1 MIKSY
6 LEPLQEE
13 SFMSESEVNNLFGNI
28 QEIYE
33 FQREFLQALED
44 TVLDQVQPMET
55 VETHKQI
62 KVEKIKPHTNICGRY
77 VKLSNFF
84 YRVSYWR

>member
-1 MIKSY
+1 MIKLY

-13 SFMSESEVNNLFGNI
+13 SFMSESEVTSLFGNI

-44 TVLDQVQPMET
+44 AVDQDQPFSSLDTP
-55 VETHKQI
+55 KQL
-62 KVEKIKPHTNICGRY
+62 KVC
-77 VKLSNFF
+77 S
-84 YRVSYWR
+84 